1 MMKKLLGIVV
11 MGLLLSGN
19 AYANDIN
26 QLNNK
31 LLVIENKFDVCL
43 NTKDK
48 KICEDVIMENPI
60 LEVLGN
66 ESFGKLLLSSAC
78 EIGTKCGATNAR
90 ILSKTLK
97 VSNFVMGID

>member
-1 MMKKLLGIVV
+1 MKKPLGIVV
-11 MGLLLSGN
+11 LGLLLSGN

-31 LLVIENKFDVCL
+31 LLEIETKFDVCL

-66 ESFGKLLLSSAC
+66 ESFGKLLSSSAC
-78 EIGTKCGATNAR
+78 AIGTKCGATNAR

-97 VSNFVMGID
+97 VTTMVLD